1 MTFKCTCED
10 GFIEIGDTC
19 DDINE
24 CEGEN
29 FK

>member
-1 MTFKCTCED
+1 MTFKCTFED

-24 CEGEN
+24 CEGSH